1 MRVMQ
6 PPAVFDSIRV
16 VFSHLSRLNYSQ
28 ITKTCK
34 TGVNILQYIIN
45 ADKSFS
51 GIARC
56 DDGTDQPKMAHVHFA
71 KTAPGGFYFTGLR
84 GDVSRLRDGKAFA

>member
-1 MRVMQ
+1 MRLTQ
-6 PPAVFDSIRV
+6 PPAGFDSIRV

-34 TGVNILQYIIN
+34 TGVNILRYIIN

-71 KTAPGGFYFTGLR
+71 KNGTGRILVYFTGH
-84 GDVSRLRDGKAFA
+84 VSRLGDGKAFA